1 MLNFTFDELFSGT
14 NPYEAIASAY
24 SFLLYI
30 QNYNVNIMLTTHY
43 IQLCN
48 LINNSNFY
56 SNYHMN
62 CKYNLDNTTL
72 TYKYTI
78 SKNISDIK
86 GGVQVLTQLNYPETI
101 IKNTLKVIK
110 NI

>member
-1 MLNFTFDELFSGT
+1 
-14 NPYEAIASAY
+14 
-24 SFLLYI
+24 
-30 QNYNVNIMLTTHY
+30 
-43 IQLCN
+43 
-48 LINNSNFY
+48 
-56 SNYHMN
+56 MN
-62 CKYNLDNTTL
+62 CKYNLDNTSL